1 VEELIGWLKN
11 MLVEPRG
18 KSSQIASASPLE
30 RRGNSTGR
38 KLRSREPL
46 SPLTSN
52 VKRGKQLVDLFE
64 VVITSGDR

>member
-1 VEELIGWLKN
+1 MEELVGWLKN
-11 MLVEPRG
+11 MLAEPRG
-18 KSSQIASASPLE
+18 NSSQIASASPLE
-30 RRGNSTGR
+30 RRGKSTGR

-46 SPLTSN
+46 SPLTPN